1 MSVGN
6 YPGIAGGNH
15 RDRTFLFRTG
25 ASGSISVSMAEMTAL
40 GAKQLDNARVIGKRT
55 WGGVCGPDGDGG
67 LATATVTV
75 DKEPHFYDLQL

>member
-1 MSVGN
+1 
-6 YPGIAGGNH
+6 
-15 RDRTFLFRTG
+15 
-25 ASGSISVSMAEMTAL
+25 MAEMTAL